1 MRGTKAMIDNKI
13 SNAHLELDR
22 QMAEFLDGKSVAIL
36 GRGPSLAT
44 CDAEIIESHDVIVR
58 VHRPAPI
65 EDWWPPPLVQ
75 PEWQSRVGS
84 RTDILYS
91 SMGTG
96 KRGMDDHQREWINRV
111 CKAFKDE
118 GGVFF
123 CRPHPFYALN
133 TNAVSDFIESVHYDI
148 RFVDVGI
155 YLRLRQLFKTFP
167 FPGTLAVVD
176 ILSFNV
182 SELYIGGMTCYCD
195 KSPIGIEESGRKS
208 KCDFNYIR
216 SLWRDNSNVS
226 VDPIMEE
233 LFTTVD
239 ESVPEKAFS
248 VGDLYK
254 LSDDGVA
261 NQYVE

>member
-1 MRGTKAMIDNKI
+1 MIDNKI

-22 QMAEFLDGKSVAIL
+22 QMAEFLEGKSVAIL
-36 GRGPSLAT
+36 GRGPSLAS
-44 CDAEIIESHDVIVR
+44 CNAEIIESHDVVVR
-58 VHRPAPI
+58 VHRPAPV

-75 PEWQSRVGS
+75 PEWQNRVGS

-96 KRGMDDHQREWINRV
+96 GAELNVQKKEWINRV

-118 GGVFF
+118 GGKFF
-123 CRPHPFYALN
+123 CRPHPIYAMQ
-133 TNAVSDFIESVHYDI
+133 TNNVSDYVEFWHYEI
-148 RFVDVGI
+148 RFVDLAV
-155 YLRLRQLFKTFP
+155 YLRLRRELNSYP
-167 FPGTLAVVD
+167 FPGTLAVAD
-176 ILSFNV
+176 IFSFNV
-182 SELYIGGMTCYCD
+182 TKAFIGGMTCYCD
-195 KSPIGIEESGRKS
+195 KSSIGIEEDGRKS

-216 SLWRDNSNVS
+216 SLWRNNPNVS

-233 LFTTVD
+233 LFNTVD
-239 ESVPEKAFS
+239 EIVPEKALS

-261 NQYVE
+261 NQYME